1 MIVRD
6 RLSGLF
12 RKYFLI
18 LFVAVSAPVAISGL
32 VEARFSY
39 WDQRA
44 RLDQLLGVQAAS
56 AASEIHDFIFGIADQ
71 LGWLIQTPW
80 TSQPDEGRK
89 TDALRLFRQAP
100 AVVSLTLLDNN
111 FKERL
116 HVARIGLNRIDS
128 QIDRSDDPLVRTAQS
143 NRIAFSAISLNRGSE
158 PYMTIAVVGNR
169 RAVGGIIAEVNLK
182 LIWNVIAAIKVGNA
196 GHAFV
201 LDRAGWLIAH
211 PDISL
216 VLRGAEE
223 ATSRPFRAIRDKI
236 SNAGPSLATGVD
248 LRGDAVAAVAAEVAG
263 PDWTVVVQQPLSE
276 AFAPIYRAFWRTI
289 SLLVIGTLFAGLLAY
304 ALARK
309 MTSPIRILE
318 EGTKRI
324 GSGDFGH
331 RISIR
336 TGDEFQR
343 LANAFNQMSSQ
354 LALAQQHQQRIERL
368 KRFFAPQV
376 ADLIDKSGDDS
387 VLDGRRTEVVVIFCD
402 LRGFTAFSAEAAP
415 EQVIQVLSD
424 YYEAVG
430 RVITQHEATLIN
442 FTGDGLMVLVN
453 APVAVSEPELK
464 ALDISIEMQNTV
476 QLLMNDWRICGFNIG
491 FGVGLASG
499 AATVG
504 RIGYQDRFDYTAIG
518 SVVNLASRLCASA
531 ADGEILLNAELAEA
545 IGCRRAISARGNRR
559 LKGFGD
565 AVPVF
570 NVAFPR
576 GKPAMSKAGR
586 RNDECHELCA
596 SIAPNGDA

>member
-331 RISIR
+331 RISIQ

-354 LALAQQHQQRIERL
+354 LALAQQNQQQIERL

-576 GKPAMSKAGR
+576 GKPAMNKAGR

>member
-1 MIVRD
+1 MIVRAS
-6 RLSGLF
+6 LSGLF

-32 VEARFSY
+32 IEARFSY

-44 RLDQLLGVQAAS
+44 ELDQLLGVQATS

-71 LGWLIQTPW
+71 LGWLVQTPW
-80 TSQPDEGRK
+80 TGQPDEGRK
-89 TDALRLFRQAP
+89 TDSLRLFRQAP
-100 AVVSLTLLDNN
+100 AVVSLTILDNN

-128 QIDRSDDPLVRTAQS
+128 EIDRSDDPLVKTAQS
-143 NRIAFSAISLNRGSE
+143 NRIAFGAISLNRGSE
-158 PYMTIAVVGNR
+158 PYMTIAVIGNR
-169 RAVGGIIAEVNLK
+169 PAVGGVIAEVNLQ
-182 LIWNVIAAIKVGNA
+182 LIWNVIAAIKVGSA

-211 PDISL
+211 PDLSL

-223 ATSRPFRAIRDKI
+223 ATSRPFRALRAEIE
-236 SNAGPSLATGVD
+236 SAGQRLATGVD
-248 LRGDAVAAVAAEVAG
+248 LRGNAVAAVAAEVAG
-263 PDWTVVVQQPLSE
+263 PHWTVVVQQPLSE

-289 SLLVIGTLFAGLLAY
+289 GLLMIGTLFAGLLAY

-309 MTSPIRILE
+309 MTSPIRTLE

-324 GSGDFGH
+324 GAGDFDH
-331 RISIR
+331 RIAIQ

-343 LANAFNQMSSQ
+343 LAHAFNQMSSQ
-354 LALAQQHQQRIERL
+354 LALAQRHQQQIERL

-376 ADLIDKSGDDS
+376 ADLINKSNDDS

-402 LRGFTAFSAEAAP
+402 LRGFTAFSSETAP
-415 EQVIQVLSD
+415 EEVIRVLSD

-430 RVITQHEATLIN
+430 RVIAQHEATLIN

-453 APVAVSEPELK
+453 APVSVREPELK
-464 ALDISIEMQNTV
+464 ALDITVAMQNTV
-476 QLLMNDWRICGFNIG
+476 QLLIADWRACGFNIG

-499 AATVG
+499 SATVG
-504 RIGYQDRFDYTAIG
+504 RIGYRDRFDYTAIG

-531 ADGEILLNAELAEA
+531 ADGEILLNAKVADS
-545 IGCRRAISARGNRR
+545 IGSRRPITARGNRR
-559 LKGFGD
+559 LKGLGD

-570 NVAFPR
+570 SVAFAG
-576 GKPAMSKAGR
+576 GKAINRKAGQR
-586 RNDECHELCA
+586 DEHNELSA
-596 SIAPNGDA
+596 SGAPHGDP